1 VSAKNLSIQTQ
12 KASSFALKLLPRTL
26 SNKKNSKRS
35 HHLSSTIMLSP
46 HRLFLWSLVAGLLL
60 FSPALAQEGEVE
72 AIPEADVAPEQGR
85 RELWSFFSLLA
96 LRK

>member
-1 VSAKNLSIQTQ
+1 
-12 KASSFALKLLPRTL
+12 
-26 SNKKNSKRS
+26 
-35 HHLSSTIMLSP
+35 MLSP